1 MRKLA
6 VLATIW
12 GFSFLFIKVA
22 GEGMTPPTVAG
33 LRVALGCATLL
44 VVLRVTGG
52 HLPSGRTTWMH
63 LALVSIFANA
73 LPFSLL
79 AWAEQDISS
88 ALTAVLN
95 ASTPLF
101 AAASSWA
108 ILHERLRPPQL
119 AGLLVGVV
127 GVGVT
132 AGVGAGDVAGST
144 LVGSAA
150 AVGAGACYGLA
161 LAWSKRH
168 LMGLPATSAAAGQLL
183 CASLWLAPVA
193 LGTSL
198 VDGFDPTPS
207 RVASI
212 LLLGCVGTGLAFVLY
227 YQLVNE
233 IGATRTSLVTYL
245 VPVVAVVVGAL
256 VLDETLSLRQVLGAV
271 LIVGGIRLVNGPLGG
286 GPGAPEGEEAGEFGA
301 PPPRRGLRRWR
312 RGRAGTAGPATAAA
326 ALVLGLPL
334 LAACS
339 GSSGASQGCGDPV
352 RERLDPSS
360 SVHLV
365 TTADEPD
372 YLSDPPTSGA
382 HYAVPAPT
390 GVSDDA
396 LPRPLQVTVVEAGLV
411 LVQYQPDELD
421 ADQVA
426 ALEALVADDDQVV
439 VAPGPGL
446 GDPVVATA
454 WTWKL
459 TCGSIDADPGA
470 ATEALAD
477 FAAERAGEAPGADT
491 GAG

>member
-33 LRVALGCATLL
+33 LRVALGCLTLV
-44 VVLRVTGG
+44 VVLRATGVA
-52 HLPSGRTTWMH
+52 LPAGRGTWGA
-63 LALVSIFANA
+63 LAVASLFANA
-73 LPFSLL
+73 LPFTLL
-79 AWAEQDISS
+79 AWAEQDIPT

-101 AAASSWA
+101 AASASWA
-108 ILHERLRPPQL
+108 ILHERLRPPQVL
-119 AGLLVGVV
+119 GLLVGVV
-127 GVGVT
+127 GVATT
-132 AGVGAGDVAGST
+132 AGVGASDVTGST
-144 LVGSAA
+144 LLGSAA
-150 AVGAGACYGLA
+150 AVGAGACYGLG

-193 LGTSL
+193 VGTSL

-212 LLLGCVGTGLAFVLY
+212 VLLGCVGTGLAFVLY
-227 YQLVNE
+227 YQLVAE
-233 IGATRTSLVTYL
+233 IGPTRTSLVTYL
-245 VPVVAVVVGAL
+245 VPLVALVVGAV
-256 VLDETLSLRQVLGAV
+256 VLDERLSLRQLLGAV
-271 LIVGGIRLVNGPLGG
+271 LIVGGIRLVNGPLRPRTGEPPG
-286 GPGAPEGEEAGEFGA
+286 EVGAPLGGQGA
-301 PPPRRGLRRWR
+301 PPPRRRPWR
-312 RGRAGTAGPATAAA
+312 RPRAASTATAAL
-326 ALVLGLPL
+326 LVLGVPL

-339 GSSGASQGCGDPV
+339 GSSASSGCGEPV

-390 GVSDDA
+390 GIADET

-411 LVQYQPDELD
+411 LVQYQPDALD
-421 ADQVA
+421 PDQVG
-426 ALEALVADDDQVV
+426 ALEALVEDDDQLV
-439 VAPGPGL
+439 VAPNPDL
-446 GDPVVATA
+446 ADPVVATA

-459 TCGSIDADPGA
+459 TCGSLDADTGT
-470 ATEALAD
+470 ATAALAD